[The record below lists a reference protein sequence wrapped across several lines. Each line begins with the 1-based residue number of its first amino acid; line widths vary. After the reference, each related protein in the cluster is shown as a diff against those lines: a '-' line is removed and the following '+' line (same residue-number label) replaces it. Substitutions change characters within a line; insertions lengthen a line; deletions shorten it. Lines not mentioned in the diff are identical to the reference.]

1 MSCFGSIG
9 DVENALRWLYIM
21 RDEMGV
27 QLNEHVFTTL
37 ISIHARVD
45 DFDGVVGY
53 LKVVPITYN

>member
-1 MSCFGSIG
+1 
-9 DVENALRWLYIM
+9 
-21 RDEMGV
+21 MGV

-53 LKVVPITYN
+53 LKVVSISYN